1 MSGNSGSPRVIR
13 AIRLRRISS
22 LTDSRLY
29 PLALSSPR
37 VLGRSFAI
45 DAFSRSNQDQGFG
58 RAARHSNPFHLM
70 LGGCPREV
78 NARTQG
84 GRAGAEPRVPSR
96 MTGPSSQRLVELGR
110 SALEHREQAP
120 GGVSREVGGCAM
132 GVE

>member
-1 MSGNSGSPRVIR
+1 MSGNSGSLLLIR

-29 PLALSSPR
+29 PLGFSSPR

-78 NARTQG
+78 NARTEAG
-84 GRAGAEPRVPSR
+84 GPGLRVSRTPRVALHPS
-96 MTGPSSQRLVELGR
+96 GS
-110 SALEHREQAP
+110 
-120 GGVSREVGGCAM
+120 
-132 GVE
+132 